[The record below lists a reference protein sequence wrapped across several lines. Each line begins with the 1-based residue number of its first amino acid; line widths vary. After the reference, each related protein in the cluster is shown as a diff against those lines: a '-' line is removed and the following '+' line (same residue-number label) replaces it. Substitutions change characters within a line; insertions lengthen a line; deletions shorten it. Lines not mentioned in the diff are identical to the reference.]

1 MTDGTGTAW
10 RQKVAL
16 VAGGTRGA
24 GLAVARALA
33 ARGCRVYVGYAHD
46 EIAAK
51 DAVADLAALPGTVSA
66 LRGDV
71 TVTSTL
77 PRQLAR
83 LRHDHGRLDVFVHS
97 VASFHRMSAAAP
109 RPDGIRADLT
119 AALAPLTLGARSLK
133 RAMAGGPGRILVVT
147 SNGARRVVPAYV
159 SAGVAKA
166 ALEAQVRYLAAELAP
181 CGITVNAVSTA
192 KLDKGTAGEGAGIG
206 AFDADVVRALG
217 RRTPAGRLT
226 TPADVADVAALLC
239 SDEAGWINGQ
249 VITADGGLSLLA

>member
-1 MTDGTGTAW
+1 MVDGAGTAW
-10 RQKVAL
+10 QEKVAL

-33 ARGCRVYVGYAHD
+33 ARGCRVYLGYAHD
-46 EIAAK
+46 KTAAK
-51 DAVADLAALPGTVSA
+51 EAVAGLAPLPGPVTA

-77 PRQLAR
+77 PRQLAW
-83 LRHDHGRLDVFVHS
+83 LRREHGRLDIFVHS

-109 RPDGIRADLT
+109 RPEGIRADLT
-119 AALAPLTLGARSLK
+119 AALAPLVLGARSLK

-147 SNGARRVVPAYV
+147 SEGARHVVPAYV
-159 SAGVAKA
+159 SAGLAKA

-192 KLDKGTAGEGAGIG
+192 KLDKGGANGG
-206 AFDADVVRALG
+206 TEAVRALS

-226 TPADVADVAALLC
+226 TPADIADAAALLC
-239 SDEAGWINGQ
+239 SDRAGWIHGQ